1 MDYSQVQVC
10 PRRGRQEKREVKE
23 HPWSRVLGSGEA
35 GGGGGGRRAKP
46 LGGPGDAQHHERALP
61 LNQHV
66 SSGVS
71 TFHILKPIL

>member
-10 PRRGRQEKREVKE
+10 PRCGGQEKREVKE
-23 HPWSRVLGSGEA
+23 HPWTRVLGSGEA
-35 GGGGGGRRAKP
+35 GGGGGGRRAKAR
-46 LGGPGDAQHHERALP
+46 GGPGDAQHHGCALP

-66 SSGVS
+66 SSRVL